1 MTIDLQEVPGKVYDE
16 DIEGDS
22 VDDKDVV
29 DDRDTKLQETIDR
42 EYGFDD
48 ESETPPFYE
57 EQQPLDKLGIS
68 DNNLPP
74 GDTEEGKHLEIGEKE
89 DSEIDSLSTNV
100 KSLTTDISNYT
111 IAFPIEQEVLEK
123 GDNAE
128 DTSQERHS
136 PVSEDKNVI
145 LLEKSSPVLE
155 DKDVSVQ
162 DLEVSSSSQEV
173 TVS

>member
-1 MTIDLQEVPGKVYDE
+1 VYDE
-16 DIEGDS
+16 DVEDDS

-48 ESETPPFYE
+48 ESEAPPFYE
-57 EQQPLDKLGIS
+57 EQQPLDKLVIS
-68 DNNLPP
+68 DSNLPP
-74 GDTEEGKHLEIGEKE
+74 RDTEEEKRLEIGEK
-89 DSEIDSLSTNV
+89 DDCEIDSLSTNV
-100 KSLTTDISNYT
+100 KRLTTDVSNYT
-111 IAFPIEQEVLEK
+111 IAFSTEQEVVEK